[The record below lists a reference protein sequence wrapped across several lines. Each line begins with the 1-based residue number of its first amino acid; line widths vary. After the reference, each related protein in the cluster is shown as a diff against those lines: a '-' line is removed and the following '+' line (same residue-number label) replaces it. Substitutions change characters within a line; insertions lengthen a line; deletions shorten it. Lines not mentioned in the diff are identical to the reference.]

1 MDHLALQWWWY
12 VSREKLNKAS
22 GWKIDTRKQ
31 STYARCIIPL
41 LRWPNLTSFINIIS
55 HLNKNKA
62 SVLLWVTFSVLKR
75 EAWVFYEFD
84 IKAMN
89 ITSVALRLLYYFVY
103 SCLNTFL
110 TGNNGAKPTF
120 CSWQSLCNVWSSVQ
134 WRFIFIK
141 HSCLTPLFIAK
152 LFHNFFNYFFK

>member
-1 MDHLALQWWWY
+1 MPDAYHP
-12 VSREKLNKAS
+12 
-22 GWKIDTRKQ
+22 
-31 STYARCIIPL
+31 PL
-41 LRWPNLTSFINIIS
+41 RLPNLTSLINIKP

-62 SVLLWVTFSVLKR
+62 NVLFWVTFSVLKH

-120 CSWQSLCNVWSSVQ
+120 CSWQSLCNMFDPRFSEN
-134 WRFIFIK
+134 FIFIK
-141 HSCLTPLFIAK
+141 HSCFTPLFIAK
-152 LFHNFFNYFFK
+152 LFHSFLNYFFHNLKFFKLLFAIF

>member
-1 MDHLALQWWWY
+1 
-12 VSREKLNKAS
+12 
-22 GWKIDTRKQ
+22 
-31 STYARCIIPL
+31 
-41 LRWPNLTSFINIIS
+41 
-55 HLNKNKA
+55 
-62 SVLLWVTFSVLKR
+62 
-75 EAWVFYEFD
+75 
-84 IKAMN
+84 MN

-141 HSCLTPLFIAK
+141 HSCFTPLFIAK
-152 LFHNFFNYFFK
+152 LSHNFFNYFFKWFKNFLNYFFLFFNYFVNFFNSFIKYFLIIFFTIVLITLLFFNYFDNFFNSLIKYFFCFLSIFIMFLILFLSIFLQQFFK